1 MQWSTIDQ
9 DVTVNQLLNIPPH
22 LHICTSSNKQIIVK
36 RIVKVIMGDSVFGKD
51 DKCKKRNKAN
61 SLSQNPHFIFSLSRV
76 PGDPN
81 CNIFVSKE
89 NKDLAD
95 SLYQLIHSQPL
106 NPKNLESSFPPNYS
120 RFPIPIGISDSLLRN
135 SAISCSSR

>member
-1 MQWSTIDQ
+1 
-9 DVTVNQLLNIPPH
+9 
-22 LHICTSSNKQIIVK
+22 
-36 RIVKVIMGDSVFGKD
+36 MGDSVFGKD
-51 DKCKKRNKAN
+51 DKCKKRHKTN

-106 NPKNLESSFPPNYS
+106 NLKNPESSFPPNCS
-120 RFPIPIGISDSLLRN
+120 RFPIPVGISDSSLRN